1 MARKEMIMDSATDSV
16 SFTSIVAGVVLV
28 LVGVLSHVLSD
39 FASLTALIPSVFGFV
54 FIVLGVVARSTD
66 ASRPAILSIAVLAV
80 LGIGGSL
87 RGVPDIVALV
97 TGGSPESTVGAVSQ
111 AAMIAISLF
120 LLVSVFRFFRD
131 T

>member
-1 MARKEMIMDSATDSV
+1 MAGKEKIMDSATDSI

-28 LVGVLSHVLSD
+28 LVGVLSHVLTD

-54 FIVLGVVARSTD
+54 FIVLGVVARTTG

-111 AAMIAISLF
+111 GAMIAICLF
-120 LLVSVFRFFRD
+120 LLVAVFRFFRD
-131 T
+131 S